1 MMSNLMSKTGLLDLT
16 ANPSRLINDGK
27 MIVLT
32 SSRSEMSQY
41 EYDPFVAFTCTF
53 PHKLIPGKLKQKWLR
68 PIDQEDGSNK
78 FAPYGLRKIET
89 LLMEEFGEDN
99 VVVAHYENLD
109 KFIGPNT
116 KIVGISSMDPLGLA
130 YVSTTYN
137 SLLSFGGEAVNSYEF
152 KKLMA
157 HPSIQKYKPKILM
170 GGSGVWQIKDAEM
183 QDRFNITTLFQGEA
197 EEELIPLVK
206 KMLENEE
213 VPKYVITKKSDYK
226 KIPLIKHAA
235 TYGTVEV
242 TRGCGRGCKFC
253 SPTMRKKYSFPLS
266 HILKEVE
273 ITVNNG
279 CKMIFPNSEDI
290 FLYKSNAGFKPNRK
304 EITKLFKGIST
315 FPGVE
320 YIHLSHASLAPIIYD
335 PKILE
340 EITPYLID
348 KTKRDLRGKKYITVE
363 VGVETGSVRLMKK
376 YMKGKARPFSVDKWP
391 ELVVEGV
398 GIMNDYD
405 WYPLCTIMAGMPDE
419 KEEDVLATLELIDD
433 LKGLKLFYTPV
444 LFIPLKDAILH
455 NAHRANLK
463 NFNKLHWEFITTS
476 WRRNIEIW
484 SDQKWDWF
492 VKLTVLTT
500 LLYYRFKHGPNTTRS
515 LLNLAGFPGF
525 NINLR
530 SEKKCDPGFCI
541 DEPGSLRKM

>member
-1 MMSNLMSKTGLLDLT
+1 MSKTGLLDLT
-16 ANPSRLINDGK
+16 TNSSRLINGGK

-89 LLMEEFGEDN
+89 ILMEEFGKDN

-157 HPSIQKYKPKILM
+157 HPSIQKYKPQILM
-170 GGSGVWQIKDAEM
+170 GGSGVWQIKDAEV

-206 KMLENEE
+206 KMLKNEE
-213 VPKYVITKKSDYK
+213 VPKYIITKKSDYK
-226 KIPLIKHAA
+226 NIPLIKHAA

-304 EITKLFKGIST
+304 EITKLFKGIAT

-492 VKLTVLTT
+492 IKLTVLTT

>member
-1 MMSNLMSKTGLLDLT
+1 
-16 ANPSRLINDGK
+16 
-27 MIVLT
+27 
-32 SSRSEMSQY
+32 
-41 EYDPFVAFTCTF
+41 
-53 PHKLIPGKLKQKWLR
+53 
-68 PIDQEDGSNK
+68 
-78 FAPYGLRKIET
+78 
-89 LLMEEFGEDN
+89 
-99 VVVAHYENLD
+99 
-109 KFIGPNT
+109 
-116 KIVGISSMDPLGLA
+116 
-130 YVSTTYN
+130 
-137 SLLSFGGEAVNSYEF
+137 
-152 KKLMA
+152 
-157 HPSIQKYKPKILM
+157 
-170 GGSGVWQIKDAEM
+170 
-183 QDRFNITTLFQGEA
+183 

-206 KMLENEE
+206 KMLKNEG
-213 VPKYVITKKSDYK
+213 VPKYIITKRSDYK

-242 TRGCGRGCKFC
+242 TRGCGRGCQFC

-273 ITVNNG
+273 ITINNG

-348 KTKRDLRGKKYITVE
+348 KTKRDLRGKKYVTVE

-376 YMKGKARPFSVDKWP
+376 YMKGKALPFSVDKWP
-391 ELVVEGV
+391 ELVVQGV

-444 LFIPLKDAILH
+444 LFIPLKEALLH
-455 NAHRANLK
+455 SAHRANLK
-463 NFNKLHWEFITTS
+463 NFNKLHWDFITTS

-492 VKLTVLTT
+492 IKLTVLTT

-515 LLNLAGFPGF
+515 LLNLAGFPGI
-525 NINLR
+525 NINMR

-541 DEPGSLRKM
+541 DEPGSLR